1 MAEQSNGGGERTE
14 KPTAKKLAD
23 AAKEGDILQSR
34 ELATALVVMAGAGW
48 LALAGP
54 MLMRAMREMLVQG
67 LQFGPED
74 VTGFDPAERG
84 TALVS
89 GLLIP
94 FGGIMLVT
102 LIAAIAAPAMLGSL
116 GFRTKA
122 FMPKPSKL
130 NPATGLKRMF
140 GMNGLVELGKS
151 VAKTILL
158 GTIGVWLIWSR
169 LPEMTTMGNGGLQ
182 AALAEVGDLFVLACL
197 VMGGALMLIAGIDV
211 PWQILQR
218 FKRLAMSKQDLRDES
233 KEAEGSPE
241 MKGHIRRRQMA
252 VLSGSMRKAV
262 SEATVVLMNPTHFA
276 VALRYQPGKDF
287 APVVVARGC
296 DAIAFAMKELAE
308 ASKVPVLQYP
318 ALTRAIYFTSRAGQL
333 VDEALFIAVATIL
346 AFLYRVEHRLSA
358 DSEQPPIDVP
368 ETMLFDADG
377 KKQG

>member
-34 ELATALVVMAGAGW
+34 ELATARVGMAVAGG
-48 LALAGP
+48 LALAGA
-54 MLMRAMREMLVQG
+54 MLVRARRERVVQG